1 MIIKEILTPDFVIS
15 WLPWAVQY
23 FFMIGIAYG
32 AVWIATSS
40 IIFKQHNHR
49 LLILT
54 GLLMISAGIVAP
66 VSLLA
71 DLHQPARAWHFYM
84 QSRTGSWMWFGA
96 YILPIFNL
104 LSILFGWLL
113 LRDSL
118 KEQGKNN
125 DLLGRFCKLLAL
137 GKWQSS
143 HLIKPVAIVTF
154 LSATS
159 VALYTGMEVMVV
171 EARVLW
177 HTPWLPVN
185 LATTAVL
192 AALGSLI
199 VLNRFIK
206 GYDQNTTKIL
216 IGWCSWALRI
226 FILVAAVWV
235 FFGGKS
241 PDEASRLLTFS
252 PTWQVSA
259 IWIVIT
265 VLVLIALLIKK
276 NRVNKIP
283 ALMIGIISIHL
294 AWGLRWIILIQS
306 QVVPK
311 YGAGTY
317 FYNIPWGPEGV
328 LGIVG
333 TFGLWIA
340 IILFFSEIVRE
351 NQSPIN
357 KGA

>member
-1 MIIKEILTPDFVIS
+1 MMIKEILTPELDIS

-32 AVWIATSS
+32 AVWIAASS
-40 IIFKQHNHR
+40 IIFKKHNNR

-66 VSLLA
+66 ISLLA

-104 LSILFGWLL
+104 LSILLGWLL

-118 KEQGKNN
+118 TAQSKNDDLFGK
-125 DLLGRFCKLLAL
+125 FCKLVVL
-137 GKWQSS
+137 GKWQSNQ
-143 HLIKPVAIVTF
+143 LIKPVAIIAF
-154 LSATS
+154 LSAIS

-185 LATTAVL
+185 LAATSLL
-192 AALGSLI
+192 AAAGTLI
-199 VLNRFIK
+199 VLNHFIK
-206 GYDQNTTKIL
+206 GYDKNTTKTL
-216 IGWCSWALRI
+216 ISWCSWSLRA
-226 FILVAAVWV
+226 FILVAAAWI

-241 PDEASRLLTFS
+241 LDEASRLLTFS

-259 IWIVIT
+259 IWIAIT
-265 VLVLIALLIKK
+265 VLVLIALLVRK

-283 ALMIGIISIHL
+283 ALLIGFVAIHL

-306 QVVPK
+306 QEVPK

-340 IILFFSEIVRE
+340 IILFLSEIVRV
-351 NQSPIN
+351 NQSPMN